1 MRGPAA
7 VAVLAVVWACS
18 RPHAEGDVT
27 GDAATGSPG
36 RGAEKGPSAAIA
48 ADAVG
53 RAADGA
59 GAARTVGHA
68 TGTANWRGSYKS
80 TSGELYIPP
89 EWKNVHWNVK
99 ESTAG
104 LGEGAMTLS
113 IDPASGRA
121 IGSLDGPLG
130 PATVDGLVS
139 EGRLTATIARKEPSD
154 QGFTGTLIGSIGGD
168 RAEGTMN
175 LSVAEASAVRK
186 ATFALAPETS
196 GAAQH

>member
-1 MRGPAA
+1 VRGSAT
-7 VAVLAVVWACS
+7 VAMLAIVWACS

-27 GDAATGSPG
+27 DDAATGSPG
-36 RGAEKGPSAAIA
+36 RGAENGSSAAVA
-48 ADAVG
+48 VDAVG

-59 GAARTVGHA
+59 GAARPVGHA
-68 TGTANWRGSYKS
+68 AGAANWRGSYKS

-99 ESTAG
+99 ESAAG
-104 LGEGAMTLS
+104 LGEGAMTLT
-113 IDPASGRA
+113 IDLASGRA
-121 IGSLDGPLG
+121 VGSLDGPLG
-130 PATVDGLVS
+130 PAIVDGFVS
-139 EGRLTATIARKEPSD
+139 EGRLTATIARKEPTD
-154 QGFTGTLIGSIGGD
+154 QGFIGTLIGSIGGD

-175 LSVAEASAVRK
+175 LSGAEASAVRK